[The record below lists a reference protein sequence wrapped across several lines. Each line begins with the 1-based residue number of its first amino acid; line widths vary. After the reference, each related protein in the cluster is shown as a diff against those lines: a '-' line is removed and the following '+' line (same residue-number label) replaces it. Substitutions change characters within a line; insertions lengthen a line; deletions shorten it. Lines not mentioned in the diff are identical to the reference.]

1 MRIGSYC
8 WPLAIGVCLSLVACT
23 YPSGGGDHSVGA
35 TGASLKKQIFRSAKR
50 VSTDCGVEYLPDP
63 PPGFAERPGAAMKDM
78 PEPIAKSLA
87 VGSDR
92 AQVETNA
99 DLVSPGYLLI
109 EPGSVKASYI
119 INNNKEVVATLDG
132 HYFAGFSQIYADGNR
147 MVSSNLK
154 SDVFEH
160 GGGNRGC
167 IEEYAANGDL
177 VWRLNLSTDEYIHH
191 HDVVKLRNGNVL
203 AVVWES
209 VSADEAISQGRD
221 PEKVAETD
229 DFWYDGVIEVNPY
242 TLEIVWEWSARHHIV
257 QDFDAGKA
265 NFGVLTDH
273 PELLDINVSRPNR
286 DGSYSAD
293 WTHVNAIDYNPALD
307 QILLSSNYHSEMW
320 IIDHSTTPQE
330 AAGHTGGKYGKG
342 GDILYRWGNPE
353 NYDRG
358 NAESRT
364 LFNQHD
370 VQWIKPGLPG
380 AGNILVFNNGDRE
393 KRMYSTVVEFDTGVN
408 EDGSYSAAEA
418 AAFGPAEPVWTYDP
432 EPPERF
438 YSFFISG
445 AQRLP
450 NGNTLI
456 DQGAGAKLRE
466 ITSDGE
472 IVWEYTFTDDIDAP
486 HMLFRANR
494 YPPDHPGIQMILAEQ
509 GGSPVHSPPE

>member
-1 MRIGSYC
+1 MAAC
-8 WPLAIGVCLSLVACT
+8 VCLFLVACT
-23 YPSGGGDHSVGA
+23 QPSGDGEQN
-35 TGASLKKQIFRSAKR
+35 TGAASASVKKQVFRSAKR
-50 VSTDCGVEYLPDP
+50 VSTDCGVEYLPAP
-63 PPGFAERPGAAMKDM
+63 PAGFAERPGAATKDM
-78 PEPIAKSLA
+78 PEGIAKSLA

-99 DLVSPGYLLI
+99 GLVSPGYLLI
-109 EPGSVKASYI
+109 EPGSVRASYI
-119 INNNKEVVATLDG
+119 INNDKEVIATLDG
-132 HYFAGFSQIYADGNR
+132 DYFAGFSQIFPDGNR

-154 SDVFEH
+154 SDVFED
-160 GGGNRGC
+160 GGGHRGC

-177 VWRLNLSTDEYIHH
+177 IWRMNLSTDDYIHH
-191 HDVVKLRNGNVL
+191 HDAVKLPNGNVL
-203 AVVWES
+203 AVVWENVS
-209 VSADEAISQGRD
+209 VEEAISQGRD
-221 PEKVAETD
+221 PDKVAETG
-229 DFWYDGVIEVNPY
+229 DFWYDGLIEINPY

-257 QDFDAGKA
+257 QDFDPGKA
-265 NFGVLTDH
+265 AYGVVKDSPGLI
-273 PELLDINVSRPNR
+273 DINLIEAGR
-286 DGSYSAD
+286 DGSFSAD

-330 AAGHTGGKYGKG
+330 AASHSGGKYGKG

-358 NAESRT
+358 NAEDQT

-370 VQWIKPGLPG
+370 VQWIRPGLPG
-380 AGNILVFNNGDRE
+380 AGNILVFNNGDRK

-408 EDGSYSAAEA
+408 VDGSYSVADGAAY
-418 AAFGPAEPVWTYDP
+418 GPVDPVWTYDP

-466 ITSDGE
+466 ITRDGE
-472 IVWEYTFTDDIDAP
+472 IVWEYAYQDDIDAP

-494 YPPDHPGIQMILAEQ
+494 YPPDHPGIQKILDAQ
-509 GGSPVHSPPE
+509 GGP